1 MRVLILSCNTGEGH
15 NSCGK
20 AIQEAFHAR
29 NIDCEME
36 DALRFVSP
44 KFSKVMSWGHTKMY
58 RYAPKLFRS
67 GYQYAEVHTGIFEE
81 QSSIYKMLTSGTEQL
96 HQFIQAEGYDT
107 IICPHVFSAL
117 MVTDV
122 LRQYHIKLHTCFV
135 ATDYTCSP
143 SCGESKLD
151 AYFIPDSTLM
161 DEFASCGVPREKMI
175 ASGIPVRKEFFTRGD
190 KAAARQQIG
199 LRSDCRHLLIM
210 SGSMGCGPIRKLVKL
225 LGDRLSADCHISV
238 ICGTNCRLKKRLEQD
253 HADQARIHMYGFR
266 KDISMMMDSADLYL
280 TKPGGISTSEAA
292 RKKLPMVFVNAVAGC
307 ETYNLRFFVEQ
318 GAAATADTPEELAEL
333 TLSLLLDS
341 EKLNKMSASFRSADT
356 RSPAEVIC
364 DYFWE
369 QHFAKARKE

>member
-1 MRVLILSCNTGEGH
+1 MRALILSCNTGEGH

-29 NIDCEME
+29 DIDCEME

-44 KFSKVMSWGHTKMY
+44 TFSKVMSWGHTKMY

-81 QSSIYKMLTSGTEQL
+81 QASIYKMLTSGTEQL
-96 HQFIQAEGYDT
+96 HQFIQTEKYDT
-107 IICPHVFSAL
+107 IICTHVFSAL

-122 LRQYHIKLHTCFV
+122 LRQYYPKLRTCFV

-143 SCGESKLD
+143 SCGESELD

-175 ASGIPVRKEFFTRGD
+175 ASGIPVRKEFFTHGD
-190 KAAARQQIG
+190 KADARHQIG
-199 LRSDCRHLLIM
+199 LHADCRHLLIM
-210 SGSMGCGPIRKLVKL
+210 SGSMGCGPIRKLVKI

>member
-20 AIQEAFHAR
+20 AIQEAFQTR
-29 NIDCEME
+29 NIECEME

-81 QSSIYKMLTSGTEQL
+81 QASIYKMLTSGTEQL
-96 HQFIQAEGYDT
+96 HQFIQTEKYDT

-122 LRQYHIKLHTCFV
+122 LRQYHPELRTCFV

-143 SCGESKLD
+143 SCGESTLD
-151 AYFIPDSTLM
+151 AYFIPDSSLM
-161 DEFASCGVPREKMI
+161 DEFASCGVPREKLI
-175 ASGIPVRKEFFTRGD
+175 ASGIPVRKEFFIPGD
-190 KAAARQQIG
+190 KAAARQRLG
-199 LRSDCRHLLIM
+199 LHSDCRHLLIM

-225 LGDRLSADCHISV
+225 LGERLPADCHISV
-238 ICGTNCRLKKRLEQD
+238 ICGTNYRLKKKLEQD
-253 HADQARIHMYGFR
+253 HADQPRIHMYGFR

-292 RKKLPMVFVNAVAGC
+292 RKKLPMVFVDAVAGC
-307 ETYNLRFFVEQ
+307 ETYNLRFFVDQ
-318 GAAATADTPEELAEL
+318 GAAVTADTPEELAEL
-333 TLSLLLDS
+333 TLSLLSDS
-341 EKLNKMSASFRSADT
+341 EKLNKMSAAFRGDSVKSSA
-356 RSPAEVIC
+356 ELIC
-364 DYFWE
+364 DYFLE
-369 QHFAKARKE
+369 LTSAKLYKE